1 LAWPRPVGIVA
12 AMGKTV
18 QKGVRMPE
26 EWIPRLARVGKALS
40 PHVDLNEATV
50 LRAVV
55 GAGLDTLEAKFGLS
69 AEQGSKPAAGTDE
82 KVETATARKPKRKS

>member
-1 LAWPRPVGIVA
+1 
-12 AMGKTV
+12 MGKTV

-26 EWIPRLARVGKALS
+26 EWVPRLAKVGKALS

-55 GAGLDTLEAKFGLS
+55 GAGLDALEAKFGLS
-69 AEQGSKPAAGTDE
+69 VEQGSKPAAGTDE
-82 KVETATARKPKRKS
+82 KGDGGAARKPKRKS